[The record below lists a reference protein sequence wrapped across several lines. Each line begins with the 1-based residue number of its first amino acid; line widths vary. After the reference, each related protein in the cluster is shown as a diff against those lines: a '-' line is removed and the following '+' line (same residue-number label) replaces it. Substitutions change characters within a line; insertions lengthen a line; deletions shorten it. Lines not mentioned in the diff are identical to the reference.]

1 MSASFQRCRL
11 IHLNG
16 TRTSDESRLALH
28 PNVCYYDILVGA
40 VINHNGAGEDKTD
53 FFLELRIRRKLCS
66 AFSAEGAGARQVV
79 ELKAEHDNELAKMK
93 SEVEAVKADVIV
105 NEEAE
110 KRANKQNMD
119 EASECALNCI
129 TRNKRNDQRGC
140 RASLKKAPWKATT
153 LSMVSAAPVL
163 SLLV

>member
-1 MSASFQRCRL
+1 
-11 IHLNG
+11 
-16 TRTSDESRLALH
+16 
-28 PNVCYYDILVGA
+28 
-40 VINHNGAGEDKTD
+40 
-53 FFLELRIRRKLCS
+53 
-66 AFSAEGAGARQVV
+66 
-79 ELKAEHDNELAKMK
+79 MK